1 MNTLNPLQPLKK
13 RLRRTRGTGRPIRP
27 KTLLEVFNTC
37 YSCKEVVP
45 MDETFMRLNEK
56 TYCAKCGVKEKY
68 HAR

>member
-37 YSCKEVVP
+37 YSCKEMVP
-45 MDETFMRLNEK
+45 MDAPFTKWNDRM
-56 TYCAKCGVKEKY
+56 YCGKCGVKEV
-68 HAR
+68 

>member
-1 MNTLNPLQPLKK
+1 MKTWNPLQPLKK

-45 MDETFMRLNEK
+45 MDAPFTRWNDRM
-56 TYCAKCGVKEKY
+56 YCGRCGVKEV
-68 HAR
+68 